1 MARLALAK
9 NTLGGLVEEEHL
21 NRLHDSHQADW
32 EAARARNWELLRNS
46 AERAGLYFEPMQLD
60 GQPDQFAVVWFPL
73 DKTFD
78 GSGVSLKKTWKLLQ
92 VKNPWDDPRLK
103 DWQGYRQLR
112 SFNAE
117 GALLPRGEAG
127 ASQGYVAPLAVYSLT
142 YSRQPLLLA
151 DFRSHIN
158 TKWRE
163 IFQRSWEDLATGV
176 FALSHF
182 TNWYYFAGTASYQFL
197 RSRSGSATNSA
208 QRLDSYADLRSSLA
222 LDQTLDPQFRKEL
235 EQRLGDLSIN
245 PFESSPGR
253 EANLARLQYA
263 ELVKAANE
271 PELLPKRVNNERRE
285 EMASFGASTG
295 ANVRYGF
302 AHYLT
307 LGIYKRRAPQTPEY
321 LATLDRQR
329 RINAS
334 LKFLSRVADAGPS
347 PEVMFGETRI
357 QDSIDALS
365 MATDAGTPA
374 PYPPASDRG
383 TGSRKVEFEQR
394 SPAGGLRPATRRIA
408 LRRVCAGSPQL
419 GRSAETTGPRG
430 SRGFHPKRGSAM
442 KSVGRALFLIYLLA
456 GLDPVLPAQQSPARR
471 IVILKVDGLGADLL
485 ANTMAATDPQTG
497 RKQLPWLNRI
507 FAEHGTLFEDFY
519 TRGISLSAPSWS
531 MLDTGNHLLIKGN
544 VEYDRYTGRVY
555 DYLNVFP
562 FYWASA
568 RKRQVDAPSV
578 EVLDDAGVPLLSDR
592 FAFDQRFQTPQLFE
606 RGVRWPTLEHSLGR
620 QLSANSLLLLLE
632 DPSGGIGLEKGFA
645 AQTEAELLAAI
656 ANPKIQYMDLFTGDL
671 DHVAHSVNDRTA
683 LQIELAKLDAL
694 AGRVWTAIEATP
706 LGDQTLFV
714 LVSDHGMN
722 NVPNVYSQT
731 FSLPDLLNS
740 PAGGAH
746 HVVTDRPQLSPY
758 KLQGLNPMLSW
769 VNSPST
775 ASFYLQGQG
784 EEYPTAWLD
793 MDGNERANVSLRNS
807 DLNRVQI
814 LLQQLR
820 RSDLSPEVRRAATDY
835 LGQTLDRL
843 RPHWQEVSQNLSDD
857 LKAWNVVIQRARSAA
872 QKSGGRASEDRERSG
887 GRAGFAAKRRR
898 TAAMEG

>member
-1 MARLALAK
+1 
-9 NTLGGLVEEEHL
+9 
-21 NRLHDSHQADW
+21 
-32 EAARARNWELLRNS
+32 
-46 AERAGLYFEPMQLD
+46 
-60 GQPDQFAVVWFPL
+60 
-73 DKTFD
+73 
-78 GSGVSLKKTWKLLQ
+78 
-92 VKNPWDDPRLK
+92 
-103 DWQGYRQLR
+103 
-112 SFNAE
+112 
-117 GALLPRGEAG
+117 
-127 ASQGYVAPLAVYSLT
+127 
-142 YSRQPLLLA
+142 
-151 DFRSHIN
+151 
-158 TKWRE
+158 
-163 IFQRSWEDLATGV
+163 
-176 FALSHF
+176 
-182 TNWYYFAGTASYQFL
+182 
-197 RSRSGSATNSA
+197 
-208 QRLDSYADLRSSLA
+208 
-222 LDQTLDPQFRKEL
+222 
-235 EQRLGDLSIN
+235 
-245 PFESSPGR
+245 
-253 EANLARLQYA
+253 
-263 ELVKAANE
+263 
-271 PELLPKRVNNERRE
+271 
-285 EMASFGASTG
+285 
-295 ANVRYGF
+295 
-302 AHYLT
+302 
-307 LGIYKRRAPQTPEY
+307 
-321 LATLDRQR
+321 
-329 RINAS
+329 
-334 LKFLSRVADAGPS
+334 
-347 PEVMFGETRI
+347 
-357 QDSIDALS
+357 
-365 MATDAGTPA
+365 
-374 PYPPASDRG
+374 
-383 TGSRKVEFEQR
+383 
-394 SPAGGLRPATRRIA
+394 
-408 LRRVCAGSPQL
+408 
-419 GRSAETTGPRG
+419 
-430 SRGFHPKRGSAM
+430 M

-456 GLDPVLPAQQSPARR
+456 GLDPVLAAQQSPARR

-507 FAEHGTLFEDFY
+507 FAEHGILFEDFY

-807 DLNRVQI
+807 DLNRVQT

-857 LKAWNVVIQRARSAA
+857 LKAWNVVI
-872 QKSGGRASEDRERSG
+872 REREAQL
-887 GRAGFAAKRRR
+887 RNQAGEQAKIEKEAGAEQASRRNAVELQQWKDETKEYENYLAHLTALADMRSESADVLHANIERLIQPRSLGDPNSIYDLQHYVAGPAVKGLVLDSNGHLDEAQSFRHVDYFPLMASQRSRNNPQPNVTNQPIDFVAAALPVSEVSRQMEGLPGELIEAIWLYAGEERQLIELVCAKGADQITIRLDSRGAFAAGRDRKTDVGNARLVDGP
-898 TAAMEG
+898 AIQAL